1 MGAWWRRATGL
12 QLTVGCAVAQRFG
25 RAVEVVTI
33 WRPPEFSVP
42 ACCGLFRTGLLC
54 SGLLCSGLLYFGLL
68 YFGLTLCAKRGTR
81 IKQRFYFGTHYQ
93 F

>member
-42 ACCGLFRTGLLC
+42 ACCGLFCFGLLC
-54 SGLLCSGLLYFGLL
+54 SGLL